1 MIRIIYNFVLVHLLL
16 LLLHILVVVRS
27 MSHSMIRVLVLKLRA
42 SVRILPGS
50 HLMVQVVRGGE
61 IGDLS
66 ALLQSRSLVLR
77 VASWL
82 LLWIR
87 LESLLKLVVDLDSL
101 TCGSFL
107 RRWQRLVSLLRNWL
121 LDSVLLVDKI
131 VFDVLL

>member
-50 HLMVQVVRGGE
+50 HLMVKVVRGGE

-87 LESLLKLVVDLDSL
+87 LESLLRHVINLDSL
-101 TCGSFL
+101 TCCSFL

-121 LDSVLLVDKI
+121 LDTVLLVNKI

>member
-27 MSHSMIRVLVLKLRA
+27 MSHSMIRVLVLELRA
-42 SVRILPGS
+42 SVRILPRS
-50 HLMVQVVRGGE
+50 HLMVHVQVVRGGE
-61 IGDLS
+61 IGHLS

-87 LESLLKLVVDLDSL
+87 LESLLRLVVNLDSL
-101 TCGSFL
+101 TCSSFL
-107 RRWQRLVSLLRNWL
+107 RRWQ
-121 LDSVLLVDKI
+121 
-131 VFDVLL
+131 